1 MRAHLDGLS
10 PELIYKNKKLC
21 GHHFENS
28 QFVNTKTKDKLVW
41 DAIPTLFDVPNAPPT
56 LASKRKEPKA
66 RNLETE
72 KASKSGIEIDLPQV
86 GGEFLRNFMLING
99 QI

>member
-1 MRAHLDGLS
+1 MNA
-10 PELIYKNKKLC
+10 
-21 GHHFENS
+21 
-28 QFVNTKTKDKLVW
+28 KTKDKLVW
-41 DAIPTLFDVPNAPPT
+41 DAIPTLFDVPNPPPK

-72 KASKSGIEIDLPQV
+72 KARKSEIEVDLAQV
-86 GGEFLRNFMLING
+86 EGEFVGQSMLTDG

>member
-1 MRAHLDGLS
+1 MQR
-10 PELIYKNKKLC
+10 P
-21 GHHFENS
+21 
-28 QFVNTKTKDKLVW
+28 KTKDKLVW
-41 DAIPTLFDVPNAPPT
+41 DAIPTLVDVPNPPPK

-86 GGEFLRNFMLING
+86 GGEFLRQFMLIDG